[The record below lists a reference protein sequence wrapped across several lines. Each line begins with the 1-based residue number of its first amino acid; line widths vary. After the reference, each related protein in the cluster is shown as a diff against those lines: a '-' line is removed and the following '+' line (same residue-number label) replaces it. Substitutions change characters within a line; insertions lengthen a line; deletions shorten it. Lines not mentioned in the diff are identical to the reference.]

1 MFSPLAAAS
10 ALFSGLS
17 AGLFAFGIA
26 GYLRGRHNRTNLD
39 RIATLNKLMPEA
51 PKTDGK
57 QPEKPLAILLQRLGK
72 SLVSRR
78 YSAWLTRTLGVSGG
92 RRANALA
99 AILAQKVALGIAG
112 LFIGAVVATGGVLI
126 AGNFSALWLPW
137 IFALVLFVVPDILLT
152 NKVRERNAQLE
163 RALPDA
169 LDLLTLCVEAGLGF
183 EQAASRV
190 SLSLNG
196 PIAEEL
202 GLVVTEIRLGV
213 SRREALNRLAART
226 RSDGL
231 QRFNRALTQVD
242 RLGVP
247 IGGVLAGLAADMR
260 AARKDRARE
269 QGQKVTVKILM
280 PLMLCFLPAMFIV
293 VLGPAMV
300 QLMQALGSL

>member
-10 ALFSGLS
+10 ALFSALS
-17 AGLFAFGIA
+17 AGLLVLGFAE
-26 GYLRGRHNRTNLD
+26 YLSRRRNRTNLA
-39 RIATLNKLMPEA
+39 RIATLAKLLPEA

-57 QPEKPLAILLQRLGK
+57 QPDKPLAILLQRLGK

-78 YSAWLTRTLGVSGG
+78 YSAWLTRTLGVSGS
-92 RRANALA
+92 RRSNAIAVL
-99 AILAQKVALGIAG
+99 LAQKVAMGIAG
-112 LFIGAVVATGGVLI
+112 LFIGAVLATGGVLI

-137 IFALVLFVVPDILLT
+137 IFALALFVVPDILLA

-163 RALPDA
+163 RTLPDA

-202 GLVVTEIRLGV
+202 GLVVTDIRLGV
-213 SRREALNRLAART
+213 SRRDALNRLAART
-226 RSDGL
+226 RSEGL
-231 QRFNRALTQVD
+231 QRFTRALTQVD

-300 QLMQALGSL
+300 QLMQALSSL